1 MSPFWAARSLSACR
15 NRRFGSGGR
24 RRTKSTTCLARTTR
38 ITRRHRAPRAGRIA
52 FGSPAEEQPPGSFEA
67 RCGGEASL
75 HRVDALH
82 RRRLAGPGIERRMGR
97 LRRLLHER
105 LAERERAFRVDR
117 YDAPARRFI
126 VRADFWRTTDAA
138 SVRCVRV
145 NESTDRSALGADA
158 VDAAATP
165 IPAPPWLFG
174 FARWRRKA
182 FLPDVPSEFP
192 PLGTLDA
199 SRGELALE
207 LPAAVARGHHVLA
220 LRLTPPGA
228 TPSVPGVGEGQRDP
242 LKTLGYV
249 Q

>member
-24 RRTKSTTCLARTTR
+24 RRTKPTTCLARATR
-38 ITRRHRAPRAGRIA
+38 IARRHRAPRAGRIA

-117 YDAPARRFI
+117 YDAPARR
-126 VRADFWRTTDAA
+126 
-138 SVRCVRV
+138 
-145 NESTDRSALGADA
+145 
-158 VDAAATP
+158 
-165 IPAPPWLFG
+165 
-174 FARWRRKA
+174 
-182 FLPDVPSEFP
+182 
-192 PLGTLDA
+192 
-199 SRGELALE
+199 
-207 LPAAVARGHHVLA
+207 
-220 LRLTPPGA
+220 LTPPGA
-228 TPSVPGVGEGQRDP
+228 TPSVPGVDEGQRYR
-242 LKTLGYV
+242 LKALGYV